1 VRRPG
6 AHESGQAALPALA
19 LAVLVLFGAFGVFAL
34 GRAHLAAAR
43 AQRVADLAA
52 ISAARA
58 LVASLTRDL
67 AATPDPQIS
76 FALARR
82 AAEPS
87 AAAAG
92 AQIIA
97 ARIPEGPLPTSVEI
111 DVAVPGPFGTTAH
124 ARARAGLLVTVS
136 AAMGQTGWASGGGY
150 SGPLVYRDGKPACP
164 SVIAAF
170 DLMDAAA
177 RGDGIDLVVVSG
189 FRSDA
194 EQAVLFANHPDPKW
208 VAPPGRSRHRE
219 ATELDLGMGGGA
231 QQWLHDNATHFG
243 FVQRYSWE
251 AWHFGYLPGC
261 SAAAATARRPA
272 ATRSDT
278 LDTGHARGDRPLRT
292 VAARTPAATALPA
305 WVPEQYRQPVI
316 SAAVANGVPPVV
328 LAALLQSESN
338 WRPDARSPVGALG
351 IAQFMPGTAAG
362 MGLRDPLDPFQ
373 AIPAA
378 GRLLGGHLRTFGRI
392 ELALA
397 AYNAGPGAVQQ
408 YGGIPPYAETQGY
421 VAKIMAL
428 AGGGAAVTVNP
439 GSGIA
444 LLSTAEPL

>member
-1 VRRPG
+1 MRLRTD
-6 AHESGQAALPALA
+6 HSGQAALPALA
-19 LAVLVLFGAFGVFAL
+19 LALLVLLGAVGVFAL

-43 AQRVADLAA
+43 AQRAADLAA
-52 ISAARA
+52 ISSARA

-67 AATPDPQIS
+67 VATPDRS
-76 FALARR
+76 TSLAVARN
-82 AAEPS
+82 AGEPS
-87 AAAAG
+87 ASAAG
-92 AQIIA
+92 GRIVAV
-97 ARIPEGPLPTSVEI
+97 RIPEGSLPTSVEV
-111 DVAVPGPFGTTAH
+111 DVAVPGPFGTIAH
-124 ARARAGLLVTVS
+124 ARARAGLVVTAV
-136 AAMGQTGWASGGGY
+136 AGGGQTGWASGGGY

-170 DLMDAAA
+170 DMMDAAA
-177 RGDGIDLVVVSG
+177 HGDGIDLLVVSG

-194 EQAVLFANHPDPKW
+194 EQAVLFAAHPDPKW
-208 VAPPGRSRHRE
+208 VARPGESRHRQ

-231 QQWLHDNATHFG
+231 EQWLHDNAARFG
-243 FVQRYSWE
+243 FFQRYSWE
-251 AWHFGYLPGC
+251 EWHFGYLPGC
-261 SAAAATARRPA
+261 AATTVMRNAAHRSGPA
-272 ATRSDT
+272 A
-278 LDTGHARGDRPLRT
+278 
-292 VAARTPAATALPA
+292 VANVDLPA
-305 WVPEQYRQPVI
+305 WVPTQYRVPVAQ
-316 SAAVANGVPPVV
+316 AALANNLPPVV
-328 LAALLQSESN
+328 LAALLQTESN

-362 MGLRDPLDPFQ
+362 IGLSNPLDPLQ

-378 GRLLGGHLRTFGRI
+378 GRLLGGHLREFGRI

-428 AGGGAAVTVNP
+428 AGGGAAVTVTP

>member
-1 VRRPG
+1 MRRLG
-6 AHESGQAALPALA
+6 AHESGQAALPTLA

-67 AATPDPQIS
+67 ASTPDPQAAM
-76 FALARR
+76 ALARA

-92 AQIIA
+92 AQIVA
-97 ARIPEGPLPTSVEI
+97 ARIPDGPLPTSVEI
-111 DVAVPGPFGTTAH
+111 DVAVPGPFGTAAH

-136 AAMGQTGWASGGGY
+136 AATGHTGWASGGGY

-170 DLMDAAA
+170 DLMDTAA
-177 RGDGIDLVVVSG
+177 RGDGIDLAVVSG

-194 EQAVLFANHPDPKW
+194 EQAVLFADHPDPKW
-208 VAPPGRSRHRE
+208 VAPPGHSRHRE

-231 QQWLHDNATHFG
+231 QQWLHDNATRFG
-243 FVQRYSWE
+243 FLQRYSWE
-251 AWHFGYLPGC
+251 EWHFGYLPGC
-261 SAAAATARRPA
+261 AATVTTRARRM

-278 LDTGHARGDRPLRT
+278 LDIGQTRGARPLRT
-292 VAARTPAATALPA
+292 VGARSRAATALPA
-305 WVPEQYRQPVI
+305 WVPEQYRRAVI
-316 SAAVANGVPPVV
+316 SAAVANAVPPVI

-362 MGLRDPLDPFQ
+362 MGLRNPLDPFH

-408 YGGIPPYAETQGY
+408 YNGIPPYAETQGY

-428 AGGGAAVTVNP
+428 AGGAASVTATP